1 MKHEQQALLFNQRV
15 LNKYHL
21 FNSLF
26 LKLPY
31 ERIKNIGM
39 LIPILTSFG
48 REKLNEGMS
57 PMEIMDQFFERFT
70 NIKNQQE
77 KISYMQKI
85 VQYVERQVVL
95 FDSVEDAAFNDLK
108 TISDQYQLTDIIKQ
122 SDIQQNTE
130 ELVKLLSDFSVRL
143 VFTAHPTQFYPPSV
157 QYILHDLKE
166 AIQNDDVEK
175 IDMLLQQLGQT
186 PFYSHERPSP
196 VDEANS
202 IIYYL
207 RNVYYD
213 SIGQLYQ
220 GIKKNLPPSIDF
232 NNTDLLKIGFWPGGD
247 RDGNP
252 FVTHEITAE
261 VARSLKNNLMKCYYD
276 DLKMLRRRI
285 TFADVSNKLKQLS
298 NKLYSSLYDVNA
310 VMDYKDMTSVLTEV
324 HNLIIEKYNGLF
336 ADDVQAFIDKINM
349 FKLHFASL
357 DIRQDSSI
365 HREAMA
371 EIKSKYGNEVK
382 PIDFASF
389 ENPLTKDT
397 LLNIAQIKHIQA
409 NNGEEG
415 CHRYIISN
423 SELASDVLDVLH
435 MFKFTGYKADEIKM
449 DIIPLFETMQG
460 LDSSIEIMTT
470 LFENEEYKQHIKNRN
485 NKQTIM
491 LGFSDGTKDGG
502 YLKANWEIYK
512 AKMELT
518 KLCKKYDIDVLF
530 FDGRGGPPARGGG
543 KTQKFYASQG
553 KNIANK
559 EIQLTIQGQTITSM
573 YGNSDQFIHNC
584 EQLLMAGIK
593 NDLYPSKDTVWNQS
607 QIDLMEELANLSH
620 QKYLA
625 LKGHDLFLPYLEKRS
640 TLKYYTKT
648 NIGSRPGKRGSDD
661 KLKFSDLRAIP
672 FVGSWS
678 QLKQNVPGYFGIGS
692 AIKLLKDQGRI
703 EEVKSLYRNSAFFKT
718 LMLNS
723 MMALQKS
730 YHALTSYLKNDATF
744 SAFWQILNDEYEL
757 TKQLILEIS
766 NQQALMQEEWLSRA
780 SIDVRE
786 DIVLPLLLIQQY
798 AIEALNTEDQELDK
812 EKYEKLVIRSLFGN
826 INASRNSA

>member
-1 MKHEQQALLFNQRV
+1 MKHEQQELIFNQRV

-21 FNSLF
+21 YNSLF

-31 ERIKNIGM
+31 ERIKNIGI
-39 LIPILTSFG
+39 LIPILTSYG
-48 REKLNEGMS
+48 QEKLSEGMS
-57 PMEIMDQFFERFT
+57 PIDIVDSFFERFT
-70 NIKNQQE
+70 NVKNQQE

-108 TISDQYQLTDIIKQ
+108 TISDQYQLSDIIKQ
-122 SDIQQNTE
+122 SELQQNSE
-130 ELVKLLSDFSVRL
+130 DLINLLSKFSIRL

-175 IDMLLQQLGQT
+175 IDILLQQLGQT
-186 PFYSHERPSP
+186 PFYSNERPSP

-213 SIGQLYQ
+213 AIGELYQ
-220 GIKKNLPPSIDF
+220 SIKKNLPENNDF
-232 NNTDLLKIGFWPGGD
+232 ANTSLLKIGFWPGGD

-261 VARSLKNNLMKCYYD
+261 VAKTLKNTLMKCYYD
-276 DLKMLRRRI
+276 DLKKLRRRI
-285 TFADVSNKLKQLS
+285 TFADVSGQMKQLS
-298 NKLYSSLYDVNA
+298 NKLYSSLFDVNA
-310 VMDYKDMTSVLTEV
+310 VMDYKEMTTVLENVLATI
-324 HNLIIEKYNGLF
+324 HTKYNGLF
-336 ADDVQAFIDKINM
+336 ADEVESFIDKINM

-365 HREAMA
+365 HRNVIK
-371 EIKSKYGNEVK
+371 EIESKYGKEVK
-382 PIDFASF
+382 LIDYHVF
-389 ENPLTKDT
+389 EDALVKDT
-397 LLNIAQIKHIQA
+397 LLNIAQLGKIQEK
-409 NNGEEG
+409 NGEES

-435 MFKFTGYKADEIKM
+435 MFKYTGYKNDDIKM

-460 LDSSIEIMTT
+460 LDSSIEIMST
-470 LFENEEYKQHIKNRN
+470 LFENEEYKAHLKNRN

-518 KLCKKYDIDVLF
+518 KLCKKYEVKVLF

-553 KNIANK
+553 QNISNE

-573 YGNSDQFIHNC
+573 YGNKDQFIHNC
-584 EQLLMAGIK
+584 EQLIMAGVK
-593 NDLYPSKDTVWNQS
+593 NDLYNAKDTRWNEDQLN
-607 QIDLMEELANLSH
+607 LMEELAQLSH
-620 QKYLA
+620 KKYLA
-625 LKGHDLFLPYLEKRS
+625 LKEHDLFLSYLEKRS

-648 NIGSRPGKRGSDD
+648 NIGSRPGKRGGDD

-678 QLKQNVPGYFGIGS
+678 QLKQNIPGFYGIGS
-692 AIKLLKDQGRI
+692 ALDELKKEGRLN
-703 EEVKSLYRNSAFFKT
+703 EVKDLYRNSSFFKT
-718 LMLNS
+718 LILNS

-730 YHALTSYLKNDATF
+730 YFSLTSYLKNNEEFKD
-744 SAFWQILNDEYEL
+744 FWQMLFSEYKL
-757 TKQLILEIS
+757 TKDLILEIS
-766 NQQALMQEEWLSRA
+766 GQQSLMQEEWLSRS

-786 DIVLPLLLIQQY
+786 EIVLPLLLIQQY
-798 AIEALNTEDQELDK
+798 ALEALNNESMDVDRER
-812 EKYEKLVIRSLFGN
+812 YEKLVIRSLFGN